1 MKVSRIL
8 NSLAGERVIGVDPAM
23 KPNFE
28 ADWRRR
34 LNLYTGRSLSDT
46 ALTIEQEGRAGRLAT
61 RGQMVSH
68 GVVSRLELET
78 HSEQV
83 LDRETGTV
91 TTAFFYQVAAG
102 MGIAASGEDVLVT
115 RPLQIDV
122 LNVRIYAPTRIVEA
136 IESRVEEG
144 GGGRPA
150 RPGLVEE
157 RGGLLRLREA
167 IERLA
172 LGDEI
177 ARRSLRA
184 FEARTL
190 GPPLRALIGKEVNNT
205 VPRAGILLLQ
215 PVVAEVVGE
224 FDDDDPCE
232 QDPQNFAFED
242 WGLVDGARL
251 VLYIWPTEL
260 SPLPASDAQMRNN
273 LAYIIF
279 DEERSYGPEQ
289 LLPWEEIGVPLG
301 LVGFDNEWRPSFVDR
316 YSVVRAGGKPKR
328 RSLLVPG
335 SGNAF
340 LWQARVQQFAEQ
352 ITDPANKDV
361 PIAGLSAQFH
371 FLPPMGLLP
380 KNAVDFIFTD
390 DLTTETTAH
399 NHFFPAGY
407 DIEAVPVPMEQLD
420 IAMEASAPL
429 APFDATAIDQV
440 QVLVPVPEI
449 WYEPELLK
457 KKLVSEEFQKAITKF
472 TEDETQWKLRRKD
485 VRKKASLLIKTAT
498 GKTPEYADP
507 DPPEENVTLDPP
519 EENFGTEVPADSP
532 AAPRVISEYEKL
544 KTGLR
549 GMGPAIASEVA
560 KLDEK
565 GLRPFIDYLQGLI
578 NSANDKIDFGFLNV
592 QTDIYRIRQQVL
604 GNTAGTR
611 LATSPTLAG
620 IAKGDSAIATRENIR
635 DFAKRVKVEAEPG
648 IAGPAGDTGEITA
661 TGTTLLA
668 GISGSGGGELFV
680 AGAKIRSEET
690 QSSLAG
696 GFTLGGSRLSGTGVT
711 ATELLTGI
719 KIGGTGLKKERAT
732 ISQMLSEQASIG
744 SSVLFTPKPTTSVDV
759 IEQSAIVGEFI
770 DFRTVTV
777 AARLE
782 QPESAESRNYAV
794 SEKHQ
799 VISGLVGLEM
809 NLDGIEIPGVRAE
822 PGNSQSPNVT
832 FDRLRDVAVR
842 NRVLGEILSNVH
854 DPVPRDADEGANFSV
869 GVRALDHTIGVLRKV
884 EGRVQLYRRAV
895 DLCRNS
901 LAILQGLI
909 NQANLRLKAIEDG
922 LAEARHDLTVA
933 RALFAEEQARVKAI
947 NDRRRLIIAEQVRFL
962 AYQRPRVA
970 DLLVS
975 TPMRSLE
982 PGLAEAP
989 IPACLG
995 RDAEIP
1001 PDLRAMVELL
1011 REVPV
1016 KWLVYV
1022 HPLIDKLDRIET
1034 LQETVKSA
1042 KIRAQIQ
1049 YPTKQAQIAR
1059 QVKASTGFFS
1069 QAIDTV
1075 FTAQQAVVA
1084 EQRMQMAQLDL
1095 DLFVE
1100 NKWQLIRDR
1109 AKESISLGDLI
1120 DAGHGRSD
1128 VAQQTTRELNDISHV
1143 AACLYKMFG
1152 EVLPAIRLDWAE
1164 RLSQYDTPVNLRNL
1178 SSLPRWG
1185 DKGTDGEDLIAF
1197 VDRRQM
1203 QTLVDWLYQRV
1214 DPRQPEAVSLINDLV
1229 RICILLA
1236 SHAPVK
1242 QIIAGH
1248 VPRPTTVKKGG
1259 RVELAAVDLSK
1270 VRVGMQVLMHSG
1282 DDVVTTGIV
1291 DDLTDGKAAARVV
1304 DIFNKN
1310 EPAAG
1315 GGAGQAAEKSVRLDE
1330 NTRVEFAE
1338 PDAFDRGAIAIY
1350 KAQSKSNRR

>member
-8 NSLAGERVIGVDPAM
+8 NPLAGERVVGVDPAM

-46 ALTIEQEGRAGRLAT
+46 ALTTEQDGRAGRLAT

-68 GVVSRLELET
+68 GVVSGLELET
-78 HSEQV
+78 QSERV
-83 LDRETGTV
+83 TDRETEITI
-91 TTAFFYQVAAG
+91 TTSYQIAAG

-115 RPLQIDV
+115 RPLMIDV

-136 IESRVEEG
+136 IDRESDAGGLPARPSAVEEG
-144 GGGRPA
+144 G
-150 RPGLVEE
+150 E
-157 RGGLLRLREA
+157 LLRPENLA
-167 IERLA
+167 ER
-172 LGDEI
+172 DEI

-190 GPPLRALIGKEVNNT
+190 GPPLRALIGKEANNT

-251 VLYIWPTEL
+251 VLYIWPAEL
-260 SPLPASDAQMRNN
+260 SPLPAPDAQMRNN

-289 LLPWEEIGVPLG
+289 LLPWEEIGVPIG
-301 LVGFDNEWRPSFVDR
+301 LVGFDDAWRPTFVDR
-316 YSVVRAGGKPKR
+316 YSVVRAGGKPRR
-328 RSLLVPG
+328 RSLLTPG
-335 SGNAF
+335 CGNAF

-352 ITDPANKDV
+352 VTDPANRNV
-361 PIAGLSAQFH
+361 PIADLSTQFR

-380 KNAVDFIFTD
+380 RNAVDFIFTD
-390 DLTTETTAH
+390 DLTTETKAR

-407 DIEAVPVPMEQLD
+407 EIEALPVPMEQLD
-420 IAMEASAPL
+420 IALASAALL
-429 APFDATAIDQV
+429 APFDVTAIDQV

-457 KKLVSEEFQKAITKF
+457 KKLVSEEFQRAITKF
-472 TEDETQWKLRRKD
+472 TDDETQLKFKRKD
-485 VRKKASLLIKTAT
+485 VRKKASLIIKAVT
-498 GKTPEYADP
+498 GKAPEYTDPDPSEDGLAP
-507 DPPEENVTLDPP
+507 DPPEED
-519 EENFGTEVPADSP
+519 FGTEIPPHV
-532 AAPRVISEYEKL
+532 AAPTRVVSELEKL
-544 KTGLR
+544 KAGLR
-549 GMGPAIASEVA
+549 GMGAAIASEVTR
-560 KLDEK
+560 LDEK
-565 GLRPFIDYLQGLI
+565 GLKLFIDYLQGLI
-578 NSANDKIDFGFLNV
+578 NAANDKIDFGFLNV

-620 IAKGDSAIATRENIR
+620 IAKGDSAIATRENIK
-635 DFAKRVKVEAEPG
+635 DFAKRVKVEIEPG
-648 IAGPAGDTGEITA
+648 PVGPAGGAGEITA
-661 TGTTLLA
+661 VGSTIIKGV
-668 GISGSGGGELFV
+668 SGSGSGELFV
-680 AGAKIRSEET
+680 AGSKITPEET
-690 QSSLAG
+690 RSSLAS
-696 GFTLGGSRLSGTGVT
+696 GFNLADSRLSGTGAT
-711 ATELLTGI
+711 ATGLLSGI
-719 KIGGTGLKKERAT
+719 KAGSAVSQT
-732 ISQMLSEQASIG
+732 ISQVVNEQASIG
-744 SSVLFTPKPTTSVDV
+744 AAVLFTPKPTTPVDV
-759 IEQSAIVGEFI
+759 IGQSAIVGEFI

-794 SEKHQ
+794 GEKHE
-799 VISGLVGLEM
+799 VISGLTRLEM
-809 NLDGIEIPGVRAE
+809 NLDGIDIPGVHTD
-822 PGNSQSPNVT
+822 PGKDDSPNVT
-832 FDRLRDVAVR
+832 FDQLRDVAVR
-842 NRVLGEILSNVH
+842 NRVLAEILNNVH
-854 DPVPRDADEGANFSV
+854 DKVPRDADEGANFSV

-895 DLCRNS
+895 ELCQES
-901 LAILQGLI
+901 LAVLQALI
-909 NQANLRLKAIEDG
+909 SRVNFRLKAIEDG

-933 RALFAEEQARVKAI
+933 RALLAEEQARVKAI
-947 NDRRRLIIAEQVRFL
+947 NDKRRLIIAEQVRFL
-962 AYQRPRVA
+962 AYQRPRAA

-975 TPMRSLE
+975 TPMRALE
-982 PGLAEAP
+982 PGLMEAP
-989 IPACLG
+989 VPACLG
-995 RDAEIP
+995 RDVEIP

-1011 REVPV
+1011 HEAPV

-1022 HPLIDKLDRIET
+1022 HPLVDKLDRVET

-1049 YPTKQAQIAR
+1049 YPAKQAQIAR
-1059 QVKASTGFFS
+1059 QVKASTGLLS
-1069 QAIDTV
+1069 QAIDIV
-1075 FTAQQAVVA
+1075 FTAQQAVIA
-1084 EQRMQMAQLDL
+1084 EQRIQMAQLDL
-1095 DLFVE
+1095 DLLVE

-1109 AKESISLGDLI
+1109 AKENISLGDLI

-1128 VAQQTTRELNDISHV
+1128 VAQQATRELNNISHV
-1143 AACLYKMFG
+1143 AACLYGLFG
-1152 EVLPAIRLDWAE
+1152 EVLPNIRLDWAE
-1164 RLSQYDTPVNLRNL
+1164 RLSQYDTPINLRNL

-1185 DKGTDGEDLIAF
+1185 EKGADGEDLIAF

-1214 DPRQPEAVSLINDLV
+1214 DPLQPEATSLINDVV

-1248 VPRPTTVKKGG
+1248 VPRPATVKKGG
-1259 RVELAAVDLSK
+1259 RVELTAVDLSK
-1270 VRVGMQVLMHSG
+1270 VRVGMRVLMHSG
-1282 DDVVTTGIV
+1282 DDVITTGII
-1291 DDLTDGKAAARVV
+1291 DDLADGKAAARVV
-1304 DIFNKN
+1304 DIFRKDV
-1310 EPAAG
+1310 PVAG
-1315 GGAGQAAEKSVRLDE
+1315 GEGRGQAAEKSVRLDE

-1350 KAQSKSNRR
+1350 KAQIKLNPR